1 MKRRFR
7 VSFLLLAGI
16 LLLGFGLAG
25 LFNAP
30 GLMQYAF
37 LPSAEEE
44 TGMPEKFE
52 EVLKNNTDAFPRLT
66 LHGQKPGVTLTAG
79 SKSRNDIFLY
89 AAGQM
94 WNEVY
99 PRQIVNGRP
108 LTGLDAEQGAAV
120 IVIDKDTAFILFG
133 DDDPVGR
140 TVKIEEEEYEV
151 VGVAAHSRRIGETGE
166 SAAWVPLG
174 TVTGCELMVLST
186 PASTTDTFAMFRTR
200 AEESF
205 GQGTAISLAKGK
217 TFALLPL
224 LLVFLVA
231 AVWVLKRWTRWYSA
245 FARTQFEKVR
255 AESRRRYA
263 LGLIPY
269 AVGKLL
275 PVALLA
281 AATVAACYGVA
292 VATISPAR
300 VFPEWIPE
308 SLGNFTSWISR
319 FWDLTGAAAKPVS
332 LQTPEQ
338 AEIAF
343 YGGLV
348 RWGTLL
354 VVLAAAKGALSRL
367 WQKKTEE
374 S

>member
-1 MKRRFR
+1 
-7 VSFLLLAGI
+7 
-16 LLLGFGLAG
+16 
-25 LFNAP
+25 
-30 GLMQYAF
+30 
-37 LPSAEEE
+37 
-44 TGMPEKFE
+44 
-52 EVLKNNTDAFPRLT
+52 
-66 LHGQKPGVTLTAG
+66 
-79 SKSRNDIFLY
+79 
-89 AAGQM
+89 
-94 WNEVY
+94 
-99 PRQIVNGRP
+99 
-108 LTGLDAEQGAAV
+108 
-120 IVIDKDTAFILFG
+120 
-133 DDDPVGR
+133 
-140 TVKIEEEEYEV
+140 
-151 VGVAAHSRRIGETGE
+151 
-166 SAAWVPLG
+166 
-174 TVTGCELMVLST
+174 
-186 PASTTDTFAMFRTR
+186 MFRTR

-205 GQGTAISLAKGK
+205 GQGTAISLVKEK
-217 TFALLPL
+217 TSALLPL

-231 AVWVLKRWTRWYSA
+231 AVWLLKRWTRWYSA

>member
-25 LFNAP
+25 LLGAP

-37 LPSAEEE
+37 LPSAEQE

-52 EVLKNNTDAFPRLT
+52 EALKNNADAFPRLT

-120 IVIDKDTAFILFG
+120 IVIDKDTAFTLFG

-140 TVKIEEEEYEV
+140 TVKMDETEYEV
-151 VGVAAHSRRIGETGE
+151 VGVAGHSRRIGETGE

-186 PASTTDTFAMFRTR
+186 PASKTDTFSMFRTR

-205 GQGTAISLAKGK
+205 GQGTAISLVKEK
-217 TFALLPL
+217 TSALLPL

-231 AVWVLKRWTRWYSA
+231 AVWLLKRWTRWFGS
-245 FARTQFEKVR
+245 FARTRFEKVR
-255 AESRRRYA
+255 AESRKRYA

-269 AVGKLL
+269 AAGQLL

-292 VATISPAR
+292 VAAISPAR

-332 LQTPEQ
+332 LKTPEQ

-343 YGGLV
+343 HGGLI

-354 VVLAAAKGALSRL
+354 VLLAAAKSMLSHL
-367 WQKKTEE
+367 WRKKTEE
-374 S
+374 N